1 MSMNYA
7 QRTQAVLRQME
18 QENADW
24 FFVTNP
30 FNVRYLSGF
39 TGSHG
44 VLLIHPERRF
54 ILTDGRYSEQV
65 QREVTEYEA
74 VIQGNRQ
81 EIEAIRDTVGDLS
94 SDRVWIE
101 SENCTVARLEELQT
115 TVPARAYVGQKN
127 VVEALRAVKEEA
139 EIEAIRQALRV
150 AEQAF
155 EKALGFIREGITER
169 ELAHF
174 LEDEMWKG
182 GAAKESFDS
191 LILFGPNSSLCHGK
205 PSDRRLKRGEVVLM
219 DFGCVIDGYCSDIT
233 RTVFLGDPGDSFK
246 SLYQCVYQANAR
258 AAEAI
263 RPGITGV
270 QGDEF
275 ARDVIRQAGHADLF
289 VHGLG
294 HGVGLEI
301 HEAPRLSPLYD
312 KEIQAG
318 NVVTIEP
325 GVYIP
330 GSGGIRIEDMAVV
343 REDGCEVLNQTSKEM
358 IVL

>member
-1 MSMNYA
+1 
-7 QRTQAVLRQME
+7 ME

-24 FFVTNP
+24 FFVTNLV
-30 FNVRYLSGF
+30 NVRYLSGF
-39 TGSHG
+39 TGTHG
-44 VLLIHPERRF
+44 VLLIHPERRY
-54 ILTDGRYSEQV
+54 ILTDGRYGEQV
-65 QREVTEYEA
+65 QQEVIEYEP
-74 VIQGNRQ
+74 VIQGNRK

-101 SENCTVARLEELQT
+101 AENCTLSRLEELQST
-115 TVPARAYVGQKN
+115 LPARAYVGQKN

-139 EIEAIRQALRV
+139 EIDAIRRALGV

-182 GAAKESFDS
+182 GAAKESFES

-205 PSDRRLKRGEVVLM
+205 PSDRRLKKGEVVLM

-233 RTVFLGDPGDSFK
+233 RTVFLGDPGKPFK
-246 SLYQCVYQANAR
+246 SLYKCVQMANAR

-275 ARDVIRQAGHADLF
+275 ARDIIRKAGHEDLF

-312 KEIQAG
+312 KEIQTG

-325 GVYIP
+325 GIYLP
-330 GSGGIRIEDMAVV
+330 GLGGIRIEDMAVV
-343 REDGCEVLNQTSKEM
+343 RDHGCEVLNQSTKEM